1 MKSTVGN
8 IVWVAVGLVLL
19 VASEVVLAASPTEQ
33 LKPVLEQVVAV
44 LSNPEYIGDENK
56 VARRAKIMEEVKKGF
71 DFREMSR
78 RVLGPTW
85 KKISDEERT
94 YFTEIMTKLL
104 ENVYIGKFEGYSGNE
119 IIYSNERLKG
129 DRAQVTTLVDL
140 EGAQV
145 PIHYIMKNKNDKWMV
160 YDINVEGVSLVRNY
174 KEQFKSIL
182 RKEKYDGLVK
192 VIEDKNEAFKTEE
205 NQK

>member
-1 MKSTVGN
+1 MKN
-8 IVWVAVGLVLL
+8 IYGKFFLFVIGLVLML
-19 VASEVVLAASPTEQ
+19 TAEIAMAKSPTEQ

-44 LSNPEYIGDENK
+44 LTMPEYMGQDNK
-56 VARRAKIMEEVKKGF
+56 DARRAKIMEEVKKGF
-71 DFREMSR
+71 DFREMSK
-78 RVLGPTW
+78 RVLGATW
-85 KKISDEERT
+85 KKISEDDRV

-104 ENVYIGKFEGYSGNE
+104 ENIYIGKLESYSGND
-119 IIYSNERLKG
+119 IVYSSERQKG
-129 DRAQVTTLVDL
+129 DKAQVTTLVEL

-182 RKEKYDGLVK
+182 RKEKYEGLVK
-192 VIEDKNEAFKTEE
+192 VIEAKNEAFEKEGQE
-205 NQK
+205 K